1 MKRRFSKI
9 LSLLLCVV
17 MLSLLASAFPLSAS
31 AASNDV
37 CGIDTGT
44 TYYIKNL
51 FDGKYLDIHDGGDS
65 NGTDVWTYTFN
76 ATAAQKW
83 RVVRNSDGTYTFY
96 AVVSSNNRVL
106 DVTGTNVDIYE
117 YNSSWSCQKFTLV
130 RDTTLAYGGAYQ
142 IRNGTNYVILD
153 PGYKTVKV
161 SSTGSGT
168 NALWSF
174 EPVNKGMADI
184 YTSHYED
191 GAFLWIF
198 PTHFDTRGAA
208 STFVDKC
215 DNMGYSSFHFTN
227 KPATTAHSYM
237 KNDAIWVF
245 RGHGLSSSNG
255 EPLAT
260 LCFFTDTGQYNGY
273 LTASSNLYNGAQ
285 DAAIDGFTANQLAK
299 AQCVLYIGCSTGV
312 SYSGY
317 NLVSSTFNK
326 GAHFA
331 LGTTETTYTNETD
344 KWTKKFFEKADTG
357 ATIRQCLDHANYYQN
372 IGLLYYEGDVY
383 AKLK

>member
-1 MKRRFSKI
+1 MLKPKI
-9 LSLLLCVV
+9 KALSMLLCIV
-17 MLSLLASAFPLSAS
+17 MLFSLSPMFAVPAS

-37 CGIDTGT
+37 AGINSGT

-51 FDGKYLDIHDGGDS
+51 FDGKYLDVYDGGDS
-65 NGTDVWTYTFN
+65 NGTNVWTYTFN

-106 DVTGTNVDIYE
+106 DVTGTNVDIWA
-117 YNSSWSCQKFTLV
+117 YNSSWNCQKFTLV
-130 RDTTLAYGGAYQ
+130 RDTTLAYGGTYK
-142 IRNGTNYVILD
+142 IKNGSDYVVLD
-153 PGYKTVKV
+153 VANDTIKV
-161 SSTGSGT
+161 SSSGGGL

-174 EPVNKGMADI
+174 EPVSKGDADI
-184 YTSHYED
+184 YTSYYQNGD
-191 GAFLWIF
+191 VLSII
-198 PTHFDTRGAA
+198 PTYFDTRGAA
-208 STFVDKC
+208 STFIEKC
-215 DNMGYSSFHFTN
+215 DNMGYNTFHFTN
-227 KPATTAHSYM
+227 KPAQTAYNYM
-237 KNDAIWVF
+237 KNDFIWVF
-245 RGHGLSSSNG
+245 RGHGISFTG
-255 EPLAT
+255 EIPAAT
-260 LCFFTDTGQYNGY
+260 IGFYTDDGAYNGY
-273 LTASSNLYNGAQ
+273 ITASTAIFNAAQ
-285 DAAIDGFTANQLAK
+285 DAAISALSSNALAK

-312 SYSGY
+312 DYRGI
-317 NLVSSTFNK
+317 NLVSNTFNK

-357 ATIRQCLDHANYYQN
+357 ATIRQCLDHANYCQD